1 MTTANQK
8 KFKGEIERY
17 LLKTSFHFDSKIKEV
32 FVSLKTRTCLCQ
44 SNIIKHD
51 GYGASVTDCIQDNG
65 NDWWRWF
72 QVPVYRDLWG

>member
-51 GYGASVTDCIQDNG
+51 GYQGYQKENHQGVNRGDNG
-65 NDWWRWF
+65 H
-72 QVPVYRDLWG
+72 